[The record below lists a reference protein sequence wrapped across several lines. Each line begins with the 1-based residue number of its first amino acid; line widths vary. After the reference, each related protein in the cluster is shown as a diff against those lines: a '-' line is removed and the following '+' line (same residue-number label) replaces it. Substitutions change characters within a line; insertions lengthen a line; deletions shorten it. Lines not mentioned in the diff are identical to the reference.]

1 MTFSIP
7 VYRFKAEVLVA
18 GGAGYGYLGRVATM
32 INGLIRWSLANRLA
46 VVVLSAMLVIV
57 GVFVTT
63 TVPVDVFP
71 DLTAPTVSI
80 LVEGHGMAPEEM
92 ETLVTFPIE
101 TAVNGA
107 ASVRRVRS
115 ATAVG
120 IAVVWVE
127 FEWGTDIYRA
137 RQTVNERLATVSGKL
152 PPQVEPPLLAP
163 ISSIMGEIM
172 FISLISDKHGP
183 LQLRTVATTDLRR
196 RLLSIPG
203 VSQVTPIG
211 GDEKQYQVVLSP
223 QRLRAYGLNMRQVAD
238 SLRGANEN
246 VSAGF
251 LVQGGEESI
260 LQGIGRIQ
268 TTRDIAD
275 TVVALRGDR
284 PVKVSDL
291 GVVRIGAAIKRGTG
305 SASRRGP
312 DWEPITEPAV
322 ILAIQKQPGTNTLTL
337 TEQLDAALDEM
348 QASLPDGMYINKNLF
363 RQADFIQISIH
374 NTIEALRDGGI
385 MVILVV
391 VVFLA
396 SMRSSIIT
404 LLAIPISLIVTVLAL
419 KAFGSSINTMT
430 LGGMAIAI
438 GALVDDAIID
448 VENIVRRLREN
459 AALPSEK
466 RRTPVEIVFKASVEV
481 RASIVF
487 ATLII
492 LLVFVPLFF
501 LSGVEGRL
509 LQPLGIAFMVS
520 LAASLLV
527 ALTVTPALSYY
538 LLPTSSAV
546 TRADEPWLVR
556 FLKRIYDKPLR
567 WAMRHPWLVA
577 VPTALLL
584 ALAIFVG
591 ASQGRSFLPEFNEG
605 ALVVGIVTL
614 PGTSLEESDRL
625 ANIIQTTLM
634 EHPEIVAIGR
644 RTGRAEQDEH
654 VQGVE
659 ASEIDLTLDMSAPE
673 RLGLERRSKAELL
686 KALRSSL
693 AVVPGVQTTFGQP
706 IGHRVDHMLSGTR
719 ANIAI
724 KVFGSDLKKLRSL
737 AKQIE
742 TTIEPIPGVVDLST
756 EQQTDIPTVR
766 VEFDRTALAR
776 FGLTT
781 DDAASALEAAFK
793 GVEVTQILEGRKTY
807 DLVVRV
813 GGGDGD
819 EAVSWLK
826 ASSRDVREVL
836 VDTPGGTKIPLKSV
850 ARISEERGPN
860 LVMRENAHRRII
872 VQCNVADR
880 DLGGVVDDIRQAVA
894 EKVELPQGYY
904 VKYGG
909 QFESAEQTRRR
920 LAILGL
926 VVVLGIG
933 FLLHVVFRSVRDAAL
948 IMLNLPL
955 ALIGGVVG
963 VYLSGGVLSVAS
975 LIGFISVFGIA
986 ARNGIMMVSHI
997 RHLQR
1002 FEGVTDFAEA
1012 VRRGALERL
1021 APILMTAMGSG
1032 LALIPLVVG
1041 GDQPGKEILRPM
1053 AMVIL
1058 FGLLSSTFLN
1068 MIVVPAL
1075 FVRFALPVEAESPV
1089 EIEGDIQRIGHALPA
1104 VPI

>member
-1 MTFSIP
+1 M
-7 VYRFKAEVLVA
+7 VNA
-18 GGAGYGYLGRVATM
+18 
-32 INGLIRWSLANRLA
+32 LIRWSLANRLA
-46 VVVLSAMLVIV
+46 VIVLSGILMVI
-57 GVFVTT
+57 GTFVAT

-80 LVEGHGMAPEEM
+80 LVEGHCMAPEEM

-107 ASVRRVRS
+107 ANVRRVRS

-137 RQTVNERLATVSGKL
+137 RQTVTERLATVSGKL

-163 ISSIMGEIM
+163 ISSIMGEIL
-172 FISLISDKHGP
+172 FVSLTSDRHGP
-183 LQLRTVATTDLRR
+183 LELRTVAAIDLRR

-223 QRLRAYGLNMRQVAD
+223 QRLRAFDLNMRHVAEA
-238 SLRGANEN
+238 LRNANEN

-251 LVQGGEESI
+251 LVQGGQESI

-268 TTRDIAD
+268 TTDDIAD
-275 TVVALRGDR
+275 TVVALRGET

-291 GVVRIGAAIKRGTG
+291 GVVQIGAAIKRGTG
-305 SASRRGP
+305 AASRRGP
-312 DWEPITEPAV
+312 NWEPITEPAV
-322 ILAIQKQPGTNTLTL
+322 IIAIQKQPGTNTLAL
-337 TEQLDAALDEM
+337 TEQLDAALVEM
-348 QASLPDGMYINKNLF
+348 QASLPEGMYINKKLF
-363 RQADFIQISIH
+363 RQADFIKISIH

-385 MVILVV
+385 MVIFVV

-396 SMRSSIIT
+396 SMRSSVIT

-419 KAFGSSINTMT
+419 KGFGSSINTMT

-459 AALPSEK
+459 AALPTEK
-466 RRTPVEIVFKASVEV
+466 QRPAIEIVFKASVEV

-509 LQPLGIAFMVS
+509 LRPLGIAFMVS

-538 LLPTSSAV
+538 LLPKSKAV
-546 TRADEPWLVR
+546 TRPDEPWVVR

-577 VPTALLL
+577 LPTALLL
-584 ALAIFVG
+584 GLAIVCG
-591 ASQGRSFLPEFNEG
+591 ASLGRSFLPEFNEG
-605 ALVVGIVTL
+605 ALVVGMVTL
-614 PGTSLEESDRL
+614 PGTSLEQSDRL
-625 ANIIQTTLM
+625 ANLVQTTLM
-634 EHPEIVAIGR
+634 QHPEVVAIGR

-659 ASEIDLTLDMSAPE
+659 ASEIDLTLDMNAPD
-673 RLGLERRSKAELL
+673 RLGLESRSKAALL
-686 KALRSSL
+686 EAMRNSL
-693 AVVPGVQTTFGQP
+693 AAIPGVQTTFGQP

-719 ANIAI
+719 ANIAV
-724 KVFGSDLKKLRSL
+724 KLFGSDLKKLRSV

-742 TTIEPIPGVVDLST
+742 DTIRTIPGVVDLST
-756 EQQTDIPTVR
+756 EQQTEVPTVR
-766 VEFDRTALAR
+766 VDFDRAALAR
-776 FGLTT
+776 FGLTAN
-781 DDAASALEAAFK
+781 DAASALKAAYQ
-793 GVEVTQILEGRKTY
+793 GIEVTQILEGPKAF

-813 GGGDGD
+813 SGKVASGGDG
-819 EAVSWLK
+819 AVSWMK
-826 ASSRDVREVL
+826 ASSREVRNVL
-836 VDTPGGTKIPLKSV
+836 VDTHDGTKIPLKTV

-872 VQCNVADR
+872 VQCNVAGR
-880 DLGGVVDDIRQAVA
+880 DLGGVVDDIRLAVA
-894 EKVELPQGYY
+894 AQVELPQGYY

-909 QFESAEQTRRR
+909 QFESAEQTRRQ

-955 ALIGGVVG
+955 ALIGGIAG

-1012 VRRGALERL
+1012 VRLGAMERL
-1021 APILMTAMGSG
+1021 VPILMTAMGSG

-1041 GDQPGKEILRPM
+1041 GDQPGKEILSPM

-1075 FVRFALPVEAESPV
+1075 FLRLGLPVEAEPPV
-1089 EIEGDIQRIGHALPA
+1089 EVEGDVERIGHALPA
-1104 VPI
+1104 API